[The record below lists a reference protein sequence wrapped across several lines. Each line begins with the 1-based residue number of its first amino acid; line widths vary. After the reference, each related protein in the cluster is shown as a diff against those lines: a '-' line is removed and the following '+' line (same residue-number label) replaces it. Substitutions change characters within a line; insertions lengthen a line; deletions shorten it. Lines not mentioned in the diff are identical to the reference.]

1 MGIQVDSPLQ
11 RQWTILD
18 RSGSILRITATVLG
32 ACCSSNRAVKT
43 SAPTRI
49 LSMPNTNRPTISTH
63 VLDTTRGE
71 PAAGVTVTLWRL
83 DGTQSVSQGSRE
95 TDADG
100 RIGELADKV
109 KAQSAVAFR
118 EQGYDRDTTPPEV
131 FLRLVSLN
139 EEYEQKFGFR
149 FVVFVNRR
157 SKEAIVPILEARLRG
172 TRDEERRTALREI
185 LAIAEDRLKR
195 GDQ

>member
-1 MGIQVDSPLQ
+1 MLE
-11 RQWTILD
+11 L
-18 RSGSILRITATVLG
+18 
-32 ACCSSNRAVKT
+32 
-43 SAPTRI
+43 
-49 LSMPNTNRPTISTH
+49 
-63 VLDTTRGE
+63 
-71 PAAGVTVTLWRL
+71 
-83 DGTQSVSQGSRE
+83 SRE
-95 TDADG
+95 LRAFENAGPLVERLRKEGPFRSDG
-100 RIGELADKV
+100 QLLARAREILNALPEAQQIEVINAHPRIGERPDKV

-131 FLRLVSLN
+131 FLHLASLN